1 MEPKQYYIGIDVGGT
16 SVKEG
21 LFDEDGNLLAKASV
35 PTPPIVDAA
44 GFAAVTEAIDQV
56 VAKAQIPRAFVSGIG
71 LAVPCPIPA
80 SGDAKVKANIAIN
93 LPELKIAIQEH
104 CPDAVVKYENDANAA
119 AMGEAWLGS
128 AKGVQNVVMVTIG
141 TGVGGGV
148 IVNGDVVS
156 GVVGAGGEI
165 GHMCL
170 NPAEERTCGC
180 GGHGH
185 LEQYSS
191 ATGVVSNYLA
201 ECKKAGVEPIELTG
215 PSDSKDV
222 FQACREGDKLALAA
236 ADTMADYLGRA
247 LALIPNVVD
256 PEIFL
261 IGGGASASADVY
273 LDKVRE
279 HFKQYALSASRETP
293 IKVASLGNDAG
304 IIGAA
309 YVALRAAGKWLVQ
322 GGQVTLHQHGAKGTA
337 LAPMP
342 APNCAVPLPSAK
354 ARRQRATIAT
364 SKYTYQV
371 EDIHG
376 KRSCLWSPEPR

>member
-56 VAKAQIPRAFVSGIG
+56 VAKAQIPRAFVAGIG

-93 LPELKIAIQEH
+93 LPELRVAIQKH

-191 ATGVVSNYLA
+191 ATGAVR
-201 ECKKAGVEPIELTG
+201 CMKKLLEENPDADCVLRGKEFEA
-215 PSDSKDV
+215 KDV
-222 FQACREGDKLALAA
+222 FDAARSGDALAA
-236 ADTMADYLGRA
+236 REVEEMSNTLGMA
-247 LALIPNVVD
+247 LANIASTTD
-256 PEIFL
+256 PEMFL
-261 IGGGASASADVY
+261 VGGGVARAGDV
-273 LDKVRE
+273 LFDPLVK
-279 HFKQYALSASRETP
+279 HFKEYAFRSCRETP
-293 IKVASLGNDAG
+293 IKSASLGNDAG
-304 IIGAA
+304 IYGA
-309 YVALRAAGKWLVQ
+309 VRLIVG
-322 GGQVTLHQHGAKGTA
+322 
-337 LAPMP
+337 
-342 APNCAVPLPSAK
+342 
-354 ARRQRATIAT
+354 
-364 SKYTYQV
+364 
-371 EDIHG
+371 E
-376 KRSCLWSPEPR
+376 